1 MNFIEFTYTKA
12 DGTESKRAVLPL
24 VGPTTFVEGIDVS
37 QMPEDEFVTFCRDF
51 SELKSTQHEQTMAM
65 LAKFDLKHNYRRFIP
80 EQMSDITTDYV

>member
-37 QMPEDEFVTFCRDF
+37 QMPEDEFVVFCRDF
-51 SELKSTQHEQTMAM
+51 SNSSHVLTY
-65 LAKFDLKHNYRRFIP
+65 YRKVRRKGVRPKDHVGIV
-80 EQMSDITTDYV
+80 TTHLINHL